1 MAELKP
7 KVKPKACIS
16 LNCLFA
22 HMSAHLSRARSGR
35 ARLRHPGRRLRF
47 AQFVL
52 LQHLTGGHCLLAE
65 AASKP
70 AERGEGPVLRCHC
83 TCLAHAHCL
92 MPEAGPLSCQ
102 ERRAGLQSASMVRL
116 QMLSALPCARSGLA
130 RLRRHQRRQRLCCIH
145 SLLHCACLGHH
156 CRHRPASAS
165 TRRRQAPGCCLR
177 HRPCPRLRIRMCSLM
192 CCRSGGLVQEP
203 SFPPP
208 PPPPPPVPLQRNK
221 SGKGQHAV
229 PATMTLFWKIC
240 IATAQAGGR
249 AATSGRTKTSSGT
262 RQNLSVQHM
271 RTMLSNESFS
281 TEAGPRAC
289 PRSQPRAGPAEHGH
303 RVGPQHE

>member
-116 QMLSALPCARSGLA
+116 QMLSALPCARSGLSVSVAYIVCCTVHSSDITAGAAQQAPA
-130 RLRRHQRRQRLCCIH
+130 RGGVKLQGAASATSCAQGSASGCVLSCVAEVVDSCRSRRSRPRP
-145 SLLHCACLGHH
+145 
-156 CRHRPASAS
+156 RHR
-165 TRRRQAPGCCLR
+165 RR
-177 HRPCPRLRIRMCSLM
+177 
-192 CCRSGGLVQEP
+192 CR
-203 SFPPP
+203 F
-208 PPPPPPVPLQRNK
+208 
-221 SGKGQHAV
+221 
-229 PATMTLFWKIC
+229 
-240 IATAQAGGR
+240 
-249 AATSGRTKTSSGT
+249 SGT
-262 RQNLSVQHM
+262 SRGKD
-271 RTMLSNESFS
+271 S
-281 TEAGPRAC
+281 TQCLP
-289 PRSQPRAGPAEHGH
+289 P
-303 RVGPQHE
+303 